1 MTAKRFAELP
11 EPVSLEDTRTS
22 QDVVDHPAEMADDY
36 REIDWFLRS
45 TAG

>member
-1 MTAKRFAELP
+1 MTTSRFAALP
-11 EPVSLEDTRTS
+11 EPISLEETVTS

-45 TAG
+45 SAG

>member
-1 MTAKRFAELP
+1 MTKDRFKELP
-11 EPVSLEDTRTS
+11 EPVLLEETRTS
-22 QDVVDHPAEMADDY
+22 QDVVDHPAEMDDDY

>member
-1 MTAKRFAELP
+1 MAQDRFKHLP
-11 EPVSLEDTRTS
+11 EPVSLEETRTS